1 MKKNLLKIYE
11 KFFDDLDQLNK
22 NLNKKDKVNDGFG
35 DVNTNIYDQHD
46 FILSPYKNP
55 EFFYGLCNM
64 CKEYYPDLSSNE
76 NGFTKNDLS
85 QINELK
91 ANDKKIETKSF
102 KSYFNQVKTF
112 DELKY
117 FTNLTSIE
125 EFCFYGCDKLTKIK
139 LPDSINN
146 IGSFAF
152 HHCKNLVN
160 IKLPS
165 KLKNISNNL
174 FSGCSSLEEII
185 IPNEVETIQRAAFSG
200 CSSLKKICIPNS
212 VFFIS
217 YNAFDYDSNIKEIT
231 LPSRFKNEVPII
243 FNLNFGSLKINYI

>member
-1 MKKNLLKIYE
+1 MKINFLNIYHKFLK
-11 KFFDDLDQLNK
+11 DDLDKLYKSANIKNNEFSDLN
-22 NLNKKDKVNDGFG
+22 ND
-35 DVNTNIYDQHD
+35 IYDDHKN
-46 FILSPYKNP
+46 ILSIYNNK
-55 EFFYGLCNM
+55 EFFIALCNM
-64 CKEYYPDLSSNE
+64 LNLKDKKE
-76 NGFTKNDLS
+76 FTKNDLS

-125 EFCFYGCDKLTKIK
+125 EFCFYGCDKLTKII

-243 FNLNFGSLKINYI
+243 FNLNFGSFIINYI